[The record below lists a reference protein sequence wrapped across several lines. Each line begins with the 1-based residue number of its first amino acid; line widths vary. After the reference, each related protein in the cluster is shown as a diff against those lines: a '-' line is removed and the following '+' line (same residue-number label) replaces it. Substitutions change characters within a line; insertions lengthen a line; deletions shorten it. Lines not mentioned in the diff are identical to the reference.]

1 MMRATTPTAD
11 FAIRLLPGTGH
22 PAPVLHYPTEVDSA
36 AGIGQN
42 GRMTLPST
50 LSAPALGL
58 VLLTAAVA
66 VPSLQAV
73 ADAAA
78 TMIEVEGEAAKYW
91 TRWRGPSGQGI
102 VKSGKYTDTWSPTK
116 GVAWKVAVPGRG
128 HSSPIIWRD
137 HIFLTTEYDDGARL
151 SMLAFRRSDGKQLW
165 ETFVPTTGVEH
176 VYPKNSRASATAATD
191 GKLVYASFGTHGLAA
206 FDFAGKMVWHTPVG
220 RLNNYHGSAGSP
232 ILHKDRIFIYQDHRA
247 TEDTGSFV
255 AAYDK
260 NTGKQIWKTP
270 RAAMV
275 GWGTPVVI
283 RAGEREELIVS
294 SQSDV
299 QAYDPA
305 TGKELWKV
313 VGMTREVIPTP
324 VVAEGLVI
332 CSAGRQGP
340 TIAIRPGG
348 SGDVT
353 ATHVAWSSP
362 KGSPFVPSGVVVDG
376 VLYLVND
383 IQSILTAHD
392 VKTGQVLY
400 QGRLGVAKKEGF
412 SASPIAL
419 DGKVFFTNDD
429 GETFVLKAGREFN
442 LLHVNNLGEQTL
454 ASPALVDGRW
464 YFRTASSLLAIH

>member
-1 MMRATTPTAD
+1 MK
-11 FAIRLLPGTGH
+11 
-22 PAPVLHYPTEVDSA
+22 
-36 AGIGQN
+36 
-42 GRMTLPST
+42 LPST
-50 LSAPALGL
+50 VTALTLSLA
-58 VLLTAAVA
+58 LLTAAVA

-102 VKSGKYTDTWSPTK
+102 VKAGKYTDAWSTTR
-116 GVAWKVAVPGRG
+116 GLTWKVAVPGRG

-165 ETFVPTTGVEH
+165 ETFVPTDGVEH

-220 RLNNYHGSAGSP
+220 KLNNYHGSAGSP

-260 NTGKQIWKTP
+260 NTGKQLWKTA
-270 RAAMV
+270 RKATV

-392 VKTGQVLY
+392 VKTGEVLY

-442 LLHVNNLGEQTL
+442 LLHVNSLGEQTL

-464 YFRTASSLLAIH
+464 YFRTASSLLAIE